1 MNPRLLL
8 ALAAGLSL
16 SLAALAQG
24 GAEPSTS
31 SSPSYRYVPPS
42 QTGAMLPAPASAS
55 ATSATSA
62 TGAAAPLGASL
73 PRAYR
78 APGRAGLTPGNTATH
93 SNRQKL
99 ARYRAKPAAA
109 AAAAS
114 DDAANPYRYDGWSA
128 SSVYD
133 NSAPAR

>member
-24 GAEPSTS
+24 RAEPSTS

-42 QTGAMLPAPASAS
+42 QTGAMLPAP
-55 ATSATSA
+55 TSATLA

-109 AAAAS
+109 AAAS

>member
-42 QTGAMLPAPASAS
+42 QTGAMLPAPASA
-55 ATSATSA
+55 TSA

-73 PRAYR
+73 PR
-78 APGRAGLTPGNTATH
+78 
-93 SNRQKL
+93 
-99 ARYRAKPAAA
+99 
-109 AAAAS
+109 
-114 DDAANPYRYDGWSA
+114 
-128 SSVYD
+128 
-133 NSAPAR
+133 

>member
-16 SLAALAQG
+16 SLAAIAQG

-42 QTGAMLPAPASAS
+42 QTGAMLPAPTSA
-55 ATSATSA
+55 ASATSA

-109 AAAAS
+109 AAAAAS

>member
-42 QTGAMLPAPASAS
+42 QTGAMLPAPA
-55 ATSATSA
+55 SATSA

-109 AAAAS
+109 AAAS
-114 DDAANPYRYDGWSA
+114 DDAADPYRYDGWSA

>member
-24 GAEPSTS
+24 RAEPSTS

-42 QTGAMLPAPASAS
+42 QTGAMLPAP
-55 ATSATSA
+55 TSAIAAASA

-78 APGRAGLTPGNTATH
+78 APGRAGLTPGNAATH
-93 SNRQKL
+93 SSRQKL

-109 AAAAS
+109 AAAS
-114 DDAANPYRYDGWSA
+114 DDATNPYRYDGWSA

>member
-1 MNPRLLL
+1 
-8 ALAAGLSL
+8 
-16 SLAALAQG
+16 
-24 GAEPSTS
+24 
-31 SSPSYRYVPPS
+31 
-42 QTGAMLPAPASAS
+42 
-55 ATSATSA
+55 
-62 TGAAAPLGASL
+62 L

-109 AAAAS
+109 AAAS
-114 DDAANPYRYDGWSA
+114 DDAADPYRYDGWSA

>member
-42 QTGAMLPAPASAS
+42 QTGAMLPAPTYAA
-55 ATSATSA
+55 SATSA
-62 TGAAAPLGASL
+62 TGAASL

-78 APGRAGLTPGNTATH
+78 APGRAGLTPGNTVTH

-99 ARYRAKPAAA
+99 ARYRAKPA

>member
-1 MNPRLLL
+1 MNSRLLL

-24 GAEPSTS
+24 RAEPSTS

-42 QTGAMLPAPASAS
+42 QTGAMLPAP
-55 ATSATSA
+55 TSATSA

>member
-1 MNPRLLL
+1 
-8 ALAAGLSL
+8 
-16 SLAALAQG
+16 
-24 GAEPSTS
+24 
-31 SSPSYRYVPPS
+31 
-42 QTGAMLPAPASAS
+42 
-55 ATSATSA
+55 
-62 TGAAAPLGASL
+62 LGASL

-78 APGRAGLTPGNTATH
+78 APGRAGLTPGNAATH
-93 SNRQKL
+93 SSRQKL
-99 ARYRAKPAAA
+99 ARYRAKP

>member
-24 GAEPSTS
+24 RAEPSTS

-42 QTGAMLPAPASAS
+42 QTGAMLPAP
-55 ATSATSA
+55 TSATLAASA
-62 TGAAAPLGASL
+62 AGAAAPLGASL

-78 APGRAGLTPGNTATH
+78 APGRAGLTPGNAATH

-99 ARYRAKPAAA
+99 ARYRAKPAAP
-109 AAAAS
+109 AS

>member
-24 GAEPSTS
+24 RAEPSTS

-42 QTGAMLPAPASAS
+42 QTGAMLPAPA
-55 ATSATSA
+55 SATSA

-109 AAAAS
+109 AAAS
-114 DDAANPYRYDGWSA
+114 DDAADPYRYDGWSA